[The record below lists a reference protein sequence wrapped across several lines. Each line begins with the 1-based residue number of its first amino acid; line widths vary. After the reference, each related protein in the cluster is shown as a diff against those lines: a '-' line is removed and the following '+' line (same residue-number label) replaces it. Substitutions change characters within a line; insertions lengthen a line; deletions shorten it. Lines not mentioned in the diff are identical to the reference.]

1 MNPSNRSASPSL
13 ADAQPV
19 SATPRR
25 GPGLPAKQGLY
36 DPFFEHEA
44 CGVGFIVNM
53 HGHKSHKM
61 VSDAL
66 QILRNLDHR
75 GASGAE
81 INTGDGAGILMQ
93 MPHKFL
99 AEVTKPLRFT
109 LPAAGHYG
117 CGLVYL
123 PRNATVRRKIE
134 EKFEQVVQSEGLVFL
149 GWRTVKTDNS
159 MLGDTA
165 KSAEPF
171 MRQVFI
177 GRPEG
182 MADDMAFERKLYVIR
197 KRAYAVI
204 RTSTLAGAEYWYI
217 ASLSFKTFV
226 YKGMLTTDQVDQYF
240 LDLKHP
246 AMESAL
252 CIVHSRFSTNTFPS
266 WERAHPYRYLAH
278 NGEINTLRGNMNWMH
293 ARQALFASEVFGDDI
308 KKILPIINPNGSDSA
323 MFDNTLELLV
333 LAGRPLAHAM
343 MMMIPEPWSNH
354 ESMDDER
361 RAFYQYHS
369 CLMEPWDGPAS
380 IAFTDG
386 TQVGAILDRNGLRP
400 SRYYVTKDGTVVM
413 ASEAGVLDFAPEDV
427 VQKGRLQPGRMFL
440 VDTTQGRIIED
451 EEIKREICRAQPY
464 RQWLNEH
471 LVHLSDLPEAPKL
484 ESPDHE
490 TLLQRQIAF
499 GYTFEDERVIIT
511 PMAKDGVEAIGS
523 MGNDAALA
531 VLSNKPRLLYDYF
544 KQLFAQVTN
553 PPIDSIREEIVTSA
567 ESRLGS
573 EGNLLNPQPA
583 ACRRVEL
590 KWPVLTNEE
599 FAKIRR
605 TNLPGLRTGVLPI
618 LFRVARGEKGLAK
631 SMEELSVM
639 ARRMIEEEEI
649 NVLILSDRGVTKDFA
664 PIPALLAVA
673 GLHHYL
679 IREGLRT
686 KVSLVVETGEAREVH
701 HFALLI
707 GYGVTAINPYVAFET
722 IDDMIREGMLPGL
735 DHKKGCANF
744 VKAASKGVVKVMS
757 KMGISA
763 IQSYRGAQV
772 FEALGLRQ
780 DVVDHYF
787 TWTPSRVGGIGLDV
801 IAQEVLLRHHAAY
814 PERAVGDHVLPVG
827 GLYQWRAT
835 GEAHLFTPESVHA
848 LQKAVRTNSKVSY
861 RNYAKL
867 VNEQSGKLCTLR
879 SLLDFKAGAPIPIE
893 EVEPAT
899 AIMKRFK
906 TGAMSYGSISKEA
919 HETLAIAMNR
929 IGGKSNTGEG
939 GEDPERFTWT
949 NERGDSKNS
958 AIKQVASGRF
968 GVTSEYLVNAREI
981 QIKMAQGAK
990 PGEGGQ
996 LPGTKVY
1003 PWVAKTRGTTAGVGL
1018 ISPPPHHDIYSIED
1032 LAELIHDLKN
1042 GNKDARISVK
1052 LVSEVGVGTIA
1063 AGVAKAHADV
1073 VLISGYDGGTG
1084 ASPQTSLQHAGLPW
1098 ELGLAETH
1106 QTLVL
1111 NNLRS
1116 RIAVETDGQLK
1127 TGRDVIIA
1135 ALLGAEEFGF
1145 ATAPLVATG
1154 CIMMRVCHLNTCPA
1168 GVATQDP
1175 QLRAKF
1181 AGQPEHVVNFMQF
1194 VAEDIREIMAS
1205 LGFRTIEEMI
1215 GRTDRLEA
1223 RKAVDHWKAK
1233 GLDFS
1238 NILYSPDVGPE
1249 VGRFCSQ
1256 KQDHGIQ
1263 RSLDVTQLL
1272 DLCQPAIARGEKVV
1286 VELPIRNVNR
1296 VTGTITSGE
1305 ITKKHGAKGLP
1316 EDTITLRFK
1325 GSAGQSFGAFVT
1337 RGMTLSIE
1345 GDANDYFGKGLS
1357 GGKLIVFPDAKAPF
1371 KAEENMIIGNVAFYG
1386 ASAGEAYIRGMAG
1399 ERFGVRNSG
1408 VTVVVEGVG
1417 DNGCEYMTGGNVVVL
1432 GRAGRNF
1439 GAGMSGGIGYVLDEA
1454 GDFPKRV
1461 NPQMV
1466 GVEKVEDPKEIAALR
1481 AMIRKHLD
1489 YTGSEKAKAVLADW
1503 DKSVAKFVKV
1513 MPKDY
1518 KRMLACIERA
1528 QAQGL
1533 TGDEA
1538 IMAAFEENARDTSR
1552 VGGN

>member
-1 MNPSNRSASPSL
+1 MSHQLPTSSAAPSRPGW
-13 ADAQPV
+13 
-19 SATPRR
+19 PR
-25 GPGLPAKQGLY
+25 KQGLY
-36 DPFFEHEA
+36 DPWFEHDA
-44 CGVGFIVNM
+44 CGVGFVVDIK
-53 HGHKSHKM
+53 GRKSHKILA
-61 VSDAL
+61 DGL
-66 QILRNLDHR
+66 QVLRNLDHR

-81 INTGDGAGILMQ
+81 VNTGDGAGVLIQ
-93 MPHKFL
+93 MPHNFL
-99 AEVTKPLRFT
+99 AEVCRTARFT
-109 LPAAGHYG
+109 LPPAGEYG
-117 CGLVYL
+117 CGIIFL
-123 PRNATVRRKIE
+123 PRNPTIRRKIE
-134 EKFEQVVQSEGLVFL
+134 EKFEQIIQSEGLTFL
-149 GWRTVKTDNS
+149 GWRTVPTNS
-159 MLGDTA
+159 ASLGD
-165 KSAEPF
+165 SARSSEPF
-171 MRQVFI
+171 MRQVFV
-177 GRPEG
+177 GRGPAT
-182 MADDMAFERKLYVIR
+182 ADDLAFERKLYVVR
-197 KRAYAVI
+197 KRAYSEV
-204 RTSTLAGAEYWYI
+204 RTSTMDGAEYWYV
-217 ASLSFKTFV
+217 ASLSTKTLV
-226 YKGMLTTDQVDQYF
+226 YKGMLTTEQ
-240 LDLKHP
+240 LDEYYPDLRNP
-246 AMESAL
+246 LVETAMSL
-252 CIVHSRFSTNTFPS
+252 VHSRFSTNTFPS

-278 NGEINTLRGNMNWMH
+278 NGEINTLRGNINWMH
-293 ARQALFASEVFGDDI
+293 AREALFESDLFGEDI
-308 KKILPIINPNGSDSA
+308 KRILPIVNPNGSDSS

-343 MMMIPEPWSNH
+343 MMMIPEPWSHH
-354 ESMDDER
+354 ESMDPDR

-386 TQVGAILDRNGLRP
+386 RQMGAILDRNGLRP
-400 SRYYVTKDGTVVM
+400 SRYYVTKSGLVIM
-413 ASEAGVLDFAPEDV
+413 ASEAGVLEIPPEEILT
-427 VQKGRLQPGRMFL
+427 KGRLQPGRMFL
-440 VDTTQGRIIED
+440 VDTEKGRIIED
-451 EEIKREICRAQPY
+451 EEIKREICGARPY
-464 RQWLNEH
+464 REWINQH
-471 LVHLSDLPEAPKL
+471 LVHLSDLPEASPV
-484 ESPDHE
+484 EPPDHA

-499 GYTFEDERVIIT
+499 GYSYEDQRIVIT
-511 PMAKDGVEAIGS
+511 PMARDGVEAIGS

-553 PPIDSIREEIVTSA
+553 PPIDCIREEIITSA
-567 ESRLGS
+567 ETRLGS

-590 KWPVLTNEE
+590 KWPILTNEE

-618 LFRVARGEKGLAK
+618 LFRVTRGEKGLAK
-631 SMEELSVM
+631 SMEELSIM
-639 ARRMIEEEEI
+639 ARRMIEEEEV
-649 NVLILSDRGVTKDFA
+649 NVIILSDRGVTRDYA
-664 PIPALLAVA
+664 PIPALLAIA

-686 KVSLVVETGEAREVH
+686 RVSLVLETGEAREVH
-701 HFALLI
+701 HFSLLI
-707 GYGVTAINPYVAFET
+707 GYGCSAINPYLAFET
-722 IDDMIREGMLPGL
+722 IDDMIREGELPNI
-735 DHKKGCANF
+735 DHKTACYNL
-744 VKAASKGVVKVMS
+744 VKAGSKGVIKVMS

-780 DVVDHYF
+780 DVVDQYF

-801 IAQEVLLRHHAAY
+801 IAQEVLMRHRAAY
-814 PERAVGDHVLPVG
+814 PERAVNGHVLPVG
-827 GLYQWRAT
+827 GLYQWRSS
-835 GEAHLFTPESVHA
+835 GEAHLFTPESIHK
-848 LQKAVRTNSKVSY
+848 LQKAVRTNNGAAYREYAQLINDQSK
-861 RNYAKL
+861 A
-867 VNEQSGKLCTLR
+867 LCTLR
-879 SLLDFKAGAPIPIE
+879 SLLQFKSGTAIPLS
-893 EVEPAT
+893 EVEPAE

-939 GEDPERFTWT
+939 GEDPDRYIPLP
-949 NERGDSKNS
+949 NGDSKNS

-968 GVTSEYLVNAREI
+968 GVTSEYLVNAREL

-1003 PWVAKTRGTTAGVGL
+1003 PWIAKTRHTTAGVGL

-1042 GNKDARISVK
+1042 GNRNARISVK
-1052 LVSEVGVGTIA
+1052 LVAEVGVGTVA

-1127 TGRDVIIA
+1127 TGRDVVIA

-1175 QLRAKF
+1175 KLRAKYT
-1181 AGQPEHVVNFMQF
+1181 GKPEHVVNFMRF
-1194 VAEDIREIMAS
+1194 IADDMREIMAS
-1205 LGFRTIEEMI
+1205 LGFRTIEEMV
-1215 GRTDRLEA
+1215 GRTDRLEG
-1223 RKAVDHWKAK
+1223 RKAIEHWKAK

-1238 NILYSPDVGPE
+1238 NILYQPDAGPE
-1249 VGRFCSQ
+1249 VGRFCQ
-1256 KQDHGIQ
+1256 IKQDHGID
-1263 RSLDVTQLL
+1263 RSLDVTTLL
-1272 DLCQPAIARGEKVV
+1272 GLCEPAIQRGEKVV
-1286 VELPIRNVNR
+1286 AEMPIRNIHR
-1296 VTGTITSGE
+1296 VVGTITSGE

-1316 EDTITLRFK
+1316 EDTIQIRFK
-1325 GSAGQSFGAFVT
+1325 GSAGQSFGAFMT
-1337 RGMTLSIE
+1337 HGMTFSIE
-1345 GDANDYFGKGLS
+1345 GDANDYVGKGLS
-1357 GGKLIVFPDAKAPF
+1357 GGKIIVAPSPSATF
-1371 KAEENMIIGNVAFYG
+1371 KAEENMIVGNVALYG
-1386 ASAGEAYIRGMAG
+1386 ATAGEVYIRGVAG

-1408 VTVVVEGVG
+1408 VNAVVEAIG
-1417 DNGCEYMTGGNVVVL
+1417 DNGCEYMTGGRVVVI
-1432 GRAGRNF
+1432 GPAGRNF
-1439 GAGMSGGIGYVLDEA
+1439 GAGMSGGVAYVLDET
-1454 GDFPKRV
+1454 GDFAKRV

-1466 GVEKVEDPKEIAALR
+1466 GVEKLETASEIAEVKAL
-1481 AMIRKHLD
+1481 IEKHLA
-1489 YTGSEKAKAVLADW
+1489 YTKSPRARDVLAAW
-1503 DKSVAKFVKV
+1503 DKMVPKFVKIL
-1513 MPKDY
+1513 PKDY

-1528 QAQGL
+1528 QTQGL

-1538 IMAAFEENARDTSR
+1538 VMAAFEENARDLSR